1 MQDLSLP
8 TERQKQP
15 RYVIDLP
22 LNFKMTESPD
32 IYAGLIIDASKEG
45 LQIQAMKDMPIG
57 LKLRI
62 EVFFAMGFQL
72 STLEGMVQVIWKDNL
87 DDDAWENCL
96 GHKYGLKFVQLSKEN
111 RLKFKHLLRNKSNA
125 ADTSPQGNA

>member
-45 LQIQAMKDMPIG
+45 LQIQAMK
-57 LKLRI
+57 
-62 EVFFAMGFQL
+62 
-72 STLEGMVQVIWKDNL
+72 
-87 DDDAWENCL
+87 
-96 GHKYGLKFVQLSKEN
+96 EN